1 MLNPATVRKQRL
13 RKTKAQLIDEIDTL
27 EQRAAAIEATCRSGA
42 PMQATTIDRYLA
54 NQELVDLARFPS
66 ENPSPVLR
74 VMPDGTV
81 LYANDAA
88 IAVNGLLK
96 GRKKSTL
103 ARDLAGVCAEASRIA
118 EVQETEFESG
128 DRVFAFSIAPVADGT
143 YINIY
148 GRDVTDRHNTR
159 LALEAAK
166 EASAAAEARLKA
178 IIDNSPATICLKDAK
193 GRYQLVNKHFAEL
206 HGMTADAMLGKTA
219 HELFP
224 KAIADPFRAHD
235 RRVLRTSVAEEREQV
250 VTTPGG
256 LRIFNEIK
264 FPSTGNGEQST
275 VNAIGLIATDITER
289 KRAEEDLAKK
299 EAQLSL
305 ALDNMPGGIRLVDN
319 DRNYVFFNQQYLDLY
334 DIPEGLLKVGES
346 NRVENLYSAQ
356 RGDFGPGDPDALT
369 DNWQDALPVHREAT
383 SWERTITGGKTL
395 LVRTAPTPNGGFV
408 NIVTDITEHK
418 RAEGELRKSREQLQA
433 LADNLPEFISMK
445 DPDERFIFVNKQFEE
460 WVCQSRDDVVGK
472 TVFDIYTD
480 DEAKEFHALDRQVI
494 DGREVLS
501 EEINLTYPDGKARA
515 IIRTRFPVISSK
527 GEMLGLGT
535 VNHDITERR
544 RKEEALRESEERYA
558 LAMKGS
564 NEGLWDWDLRRDEA
578 YVSPYIAV
586 LFGLGT
592 KALKTTRAE
601 VRHRIHPDDVET
613 VANAWRAHLDGKTE
627 FYASDYRVRGH
638 DSRYRWVHSRG
649 LCLKDENGTPYRA
662 AGSIVDITERKAAE
676 AELREAREIA
686 LKANEAKSN
695 FLANMSHELR
705 TPLNAIIG
713 IAELLLEEAEESGD
727 EVPVESLRRI
737 HGAGKHL
744 LELINEILDL
754 SKIEAGRMKF
764 QLQEFEL
771 ATLLNEVVTTARPL
785 AEAGNN
791 QLTLNCAEA
800 LGTVHADPIRL
811 RQVILNLLSNA
822 CKFTKDG
829 AVDVTVRHTEM
840 PGREGI
846 TISVKDSG
854 IGIAP
859 EQIDGLFEPFSQADS
874 SVTAEYGGTGLG
886 LTISRE
892 FCRLMDGD
900 IDVHS
905 ELGTGSIFEV
915 WLPRIVEP
923 LAPPTDR

>member
-27 EQRAAAIEATCRSGA
+27 EQRTAATGA
-42 PMQATTIDRYLA
+42 Q
-54 NQELVDLARFPS
+54 
-66 ENPSPVLR
+66 
-74 VMPDGTV
+74 
-81 LYANDAA
+81 
-88 IAVNGLLK
+88 
-96 GRKKSTL
+96 
-103 ARDLAGVCAEASRIA
+103 
-118 EVQETEFESG
+118 
-128 DRVFAFSIAPVADGT
+128 
-143 YINIY
+143 
-148 GRDVTDRHNTR
+148 
-159 LALEAAK
+159 
-166 EASAAAEARLKA
+166 LKA

-193 GRYQLVNKHFAEL
+193 GRYQLVNRHFTEL

-224 KAIADPFRAHD
+224 KEIADPFRAHD
-235 RRVLRTSVAEEREQV
+235 QRVLRTSVAEEREQV

-256 LRIFNEIK
+256 PRTFNEIK
-264 FPSTGNGEQST
+264 FPITASREQST

-289 KRAEEDLAKK
+289 KRAE
-299 EAQLSL
+299 
-305 ALDNMPGGIRLVDN
+305 
-319 DRNYVFFNQQYLDLY
+319 
-334 DIPEGLLKVGES
+334 
-346 NRVENLYSAQ
+346 
-356 RGDFGPGDPDALT
+356 
-369 DNWQDALPVHREAT
+369 
-383 SWERTITGGKTL
+383 
-395 LVRTAPTPNGGFV
+395 
-408 NIVTDITEHK
+408 
-418 RAEGELRKSREQLQA
+418 GELGKSREQLRA

-460 WVCQSRDDVVGK
+460 WVCQSRGDVVGK
-472 TVFDIYTD
+472 TVFDIYSD

-501 EEINLTYPDGKARA
+501 EEIDLTYPDGTTRA
-515 IIRTRFPVISSK
+515 IVRTRFPVISSK
-527 GEMLGLGT
+527 GELLGLGT

-578 YVSPYIAV
+578 YVSPYIAA
-586 LFGLGT
+586 LFGLDT
-592 KALKTTRAE
+592 RALKTTSAA
-601 VRHRIHPDDVET
+601 VRRRIHPDDVKAVT
-613 VANAWRAHLDGKTE
+613 SAWRAHLDGNTD
-627 FYASDYRVRGH
+627 FYASDYRVRGR
-638 DSRYRWVHSRG
+638 DNGYRWVHSRG

-662 AGSIVDITERKAAE
+662 AGSIIDITERKVAE
-676 AELREAREIA
+676 AELREAREMA
-686 LKANEAKSN
+686 LKANEAKSR

-713 IAELLLEEAEESGD
+713 IAELLLEEAEERGD
-727 EVPVESLRRI
+727 DVPVEPLGRI
-737 HGAGKHL
+737 HGAGKNL
-744 LELINEILDL
+744 LELIDEILDL

-764 QLQEFEL
+764 HLQEFEL

-791 QLTLNCAEA
+791 RLTLNCTEA

-829 AVDVTVRHTEM
+829 AVDVTVRHTEI

-859 EQIDGLFEPFSQADS
+859 EQIDRLFEPFSQADTS
-874 SVTAEYGGTGLG
+874 TTAEYGGTGLG

-905 ELGTGSIFEV
+905 ELGTGSTFEV
-915 WLPRIVEP
+915 RLPRIVDP
-923 LAPPTDR
+923 LAPLTDR

>member
-27 EQRAAAIEATCRSGA
+27 EQRTAATGA
-42 PMQATTIDRYLA
+42 Q
-54 NQELVDLARFPS
+54 
-66 ENPSPVLR
+66 
-74 VMPDGTV
+74 
-81 LYANDAA
+81 
-88 IAVNGLLK
+88 
-96 GRKKSTL
+96 
-103 ARDLAGVCAEASRIA
+103 
-118 EVQETEFESG
+118 
-128 DRVFAFSIAPVADGT
+128 
-143 YINIY
+143 
-148 GRDVTDRHNTR
+148 
-159 LALEAAK
+159 
-166 EASAAAEARLKA
+166 LKA

-193 GRYQLVNKHFAEL
+193 GRYQLVNRHFTEL

-224 KAIADPFRAHD
+224 KEIADPFRAHD
-235 RRVLRTSVAEEREQV
+235 QRVLRTSVAEEREQV

-256 LRIFNEIK
+256 PRTFNEIK
-264 FPSTGNGEQST
+264 FPITASREQST

-289 KRAEEDLAKK
+289 KRAE
-299 EAQLSL
+299 
-305 ALDNMPGGIRLVDN
+305 
-319 DRNYVFFNQQYLDLY
+319 
-334 DIPEGLLKVGES
+334 
-346 NRVENLYSAQ
+346 
-356 RGDFGPGDPDALT
+356 
-369 DNWQDALPVHREAT
+369 
-383 SWERTITGGKTL
+383 
-395 LVRTAPTPNGGFV
+395 
-408 NIVTDITEHK
+408 
-418 RAEGELRKSREQLQA
+418 GELGKSREQLRA

-460 WVCQSRDDVVGK
+460 WVCQSRGDVVGK
-472 TVFDIYTD
+472 TVFDIYSD

-501 EEINLTYPDGKARA
+501 EEVDLTYPDGTTRA

-527 GEMLGLGT
+527 GELLGLGT

-578 YVSPYIAV
+578 YVSPYIAA
-586 LFGLGT
+586 LFGLDT
-592 KALKTTRAE
+592 RALKTTSAA
-601 VRHRIHPDDVET
+601 VRRRIHPDDVKAVT
-613 VANAWRAHLDGKTE
+613 SAWRAHLDGNTD
-627 FYASDYRVRGH
+627 FYASDYRVRGR
-638 DSRYRWVHSRG
+638 DNGYRWVHSRG

-662 AGSIVDITERKAAE
+662 AGSIIDITERKVAE
-676 AELREAREIA
+676 AELREAREMA
-686 LKANEAKSN
+686 LKANEAKSR

-713 IAELLLEEAEESGD
+713 IAELLLEEAEERGD
-727 EVPVESLRRI
+727 DVPVEPLGRI
-737 HGAGKHL
+737 HGAGKNL
-744 LELINEILDL
+744 LELIDEILDL

-764 QLQEFEL
+764 HLQEFEL

-791 QLTLNCAEA
+791 RLTLNCTEA

-829 AVDVTVRHTEM
+829 AVDVTVRHTEI

-859 EQIDGLFEPFSQADS
+859 EQIDRLFEPFSQADTS
-874 SVTAEYGGTGLG
+874 TTAEYGGTGLG

-905 ELGTGSIFEV
+905 ELGTGSTFEV
-915 WLPRIVEP
+915 RLPRIVDP
-923 LAPPTDR
+923 LAPLTDR

>member
-27 EQRAAAIEATCRSGA
+27 EKRAAATEA
-42 PMQATTIDRYLA
+42 Q
-54 NQELVDLARFPS
+54 
-66 ENPSPVLR
+66 
-74 VMPDGTV
+74 
-81 LYANDAA
+81 
-88 IAVNGLLK
+88 
-96 GRKKSTL
+96 
-103 ARDLAGVCAEASRIA
+103 
-118 EVQETEFESG
+118 
-128 DRVFAFSIAPVADGT
+128 
-143 YINIY
+143 
-148 GRDVTDRHNTR
+148 
-159 LALEAAK
+159 
-166 EASAAAEARLKA
+166 LKA
-178 IIDNSPATICLKDAK
+178 IIDNSPATICLKDAE
-193 GRYQLVNKHFAEL
+193 GRYQLVNRHFTEL

-224 KAIADPFRAHD
+224 KEIADPFRAHD
-235 RRVLRTSVAEEREQV
+235 QQVLRTSVAEEREQV

-256 LRIFNEIK
+256 PRTFNEIK
-264 FPSTGNGEQST
+264 FPITADGEQST

-289 KRAEEDLAKK
+289 KRAE
-299 EAQLSL
+299 
-305 ALDNMPGGIRLVDN
+305 
-319 DRNYVFFNQQYLDLY
+319 
-334 DIPEGLLKVGES
+334 
-346 NRVENLYSAQ
+346 
-356 RGDFGPGDPDALT
+356 
-369 DNWQDALPVHREAT
+369 
-383 SWERTITGGKTL
+383 
-395 LVRTAPTPNGGFV
+395 
-408 NIVTDITEHK
+408 
-418 RAEGELRKSREQLQA
+418 GELGKSREQLQA

-460 WVCQSRDDVVGK
+460 WVCQSRDDVIGK
-472 TVFDIYTD
+472 TVFDIYSD

-501 EEINLTYPDGKARA
+501 EEIDLTYPDGTTRA

-527 GEMLGLGT
+527 GELLGLGT

-578 YVSPYIAV
+578 YVSPYIAA

-592 KALKTTRAE
+592 QALKTTTAA
-601 VRHRIHPDDVET
+601 VRRRIHPDDVEAVT
-613 VANAWRAHLDGKTE
+613 NAWRAHFDGKTE
-627 FYASDYRVRGH
+627 FYASDYRVRGC
-638 DSRYRWVHSRG
+638 DNGYRWVHSRG
-649 LCLKDENGTPYRA
+649 LCLRDENGTPYRA
-662 AGSIVDITERKAAE
+662 AGSIIDITERKVAE
-676 AELREAREIA
+676 AELREAREMA
-686 LKANEAKSN
+686 LKANQAKSR

-713 IAELLLEEAEESGD
+713 IAELLLEEAEERGD
-727 EVPVESLRRI
+727 EVPVEPLRRI

-744 LELINEILDL
+744 LELIDEVLDL

-764 QLQEFEL
+764 HLQEFEL

-791 QLTLNCAEA
+791 RLTLNCAEA
-800 LGTVHADPIRL
+800 LGSVHADPIRL

-846 TISVKDSG
+846 MISVKDSG

-859 EQIDGLFEPFSQADS
+859 EQIDRLFEPFSQADTS
-874 SVTAEYGGTGLG
+874 TTAEYGGTGLG

-892 FCRLMDGD
+892 FCRMMDGD
-900 IDVHS
+900 IEVHS
-905 ELGTGSIFEV
+905 ELGTGSTFEV
-915 WLPRIVEP
+915 RLPRIVDP
-923 LAPPTDR
+923 LAPLTDR